1 MNPFDTERRQALAA
15 LAAVPMWSALPAWGQ
30 VPTDR
35 ITVLYRRESVQAPG
49 RLEPLVQ
56 DATLALEREFIG
68 RGFRVI
74 QPSAE
79 TYRLLDQGAG
89 VIVTFA
95 EDAGFSLVFSAYA
108 DMRAAPG
115 QADAGIAEVRLSAR
129 VFVGRNILVAEEGRG
144 QMFTRLEAGQREFG
158 MRRGMQLA
166 AQRAASDLADKA
178 ARPLRELTGE
188 RLTRLLGTPPSA
200 GAAAQVVDVA
210 SDPARAARPGAPA
223 AAPPPAAV
231 AADRPPPSA
240 TAGAPAAPS
249 APAAPAGLPPPRQRW
264 ALLVGMSDYSGVRAA
279 SGVRLEDLPG
289 VARDTTFV
297 ENSIARL
304 GFAKDR
310 TVVLRDARA
319 TGANVRG
326 VLKDLAARAQPEDV
340 ILIFMSA
347 HGGDKDLSATGF
359 GMPILADF
367 RPNDPAA
374 LDFWELQSFARNM
387 RARVLWVNDTC
398 HSGGAATNVASVVV
412 GGEGVRAALEV
423 RGPEAS
429 AVAGQASPGQ
439 DFAILTSCA
448 PSEIAWETSEG
459 GLFTTRLFNQ
469 LVANQGQ
476 LPLAQVYARG
486 VHQHVVD
493 TSRQICAK
501 AGACAKYP
509 QQTPRMAYSGNGH
522 LIRI

>member
-1 MNPFDTERRQALAA
+1 
-15 LAAVPMWSALPAWGQ
+15 
-30 VPTDR
+30 
-35 ITVLYRRESVQAPG
+35 
-49 RLEPLVQ
+49 
-56 DATLALEREFIG
+56 
-68 RGFRVI
+68 
-74 QPSAE
+74 
-79 TYRLLDQGAG
+79 
-89 VIVTFA
+89 
-95 EDAGFSLVFSAYA
+95 
-108 DMRAAPG
+108 
-115 QADAGIAEVRLSAR
+115 
-129 VFVGRNILVAEEGRG
+129 
-144 QMFTRLEAGQREFG
+144 
-158 MRRGMQLA
+158 
-166 AQRAASDLADKA
+166 
-178 ARPLRELTGE
+178 
-188 RLTRLLGTPPSA
+188 
-200 GAAAQVVDVA
+200 
-210 SDPARAARPGAPA
+210 
-223 AAPPPAAV
+223 
-231 AADRPPPSA
+231 
-240 TAGAPAAPS
+240 
-249 APAAPAGLPPPRQRW
+249 
-264 ALLVGMSDYSGVRAA
+264 MSDYSGVRAA